1 VPEIDGAD
9 TAWVLASA
17 ALVMFMT
24 PGLALFYG
32 GLVGSKHVLA
42 TIMQSFFALGLVSL
56 LWVAVGYTLAFGHDI
71 GGVIGGLDFI
81 GFRGVGQAPSD
92 TYATT
97 VPQIGFALYQL
108 MFAIIT
114 PALITGAIAERMRF
128 SAYVAFLGLWSLL
141 VYAPVAHW
149 VFADG
154 FLGAAGVGAIDF
166 AGGTVVHINAG
177 AAALAAV
184 VYLGARNGYGRRA
197 FIPHNVPMV
206 ILGASILWFGWFGF
220 NAGSALGANGLA
232 ASAFAVTHL
241 AAAAAVIAWLI
252 LERVRHGRATT
263 LGAATGGVAG
273 LVAITPA
280 AGFVEPWAA
289 ILIGLA
295 AGAVCYLAVQLKSR
309 TGFDDSLDVV
319 GVHLVGGLIGALLT
333 GVLASTAV
341 NAVEGGLAQLGKQ
354 AIAAGI
360 TLVFS
365 FVATLAILKVVDLV
379 FGVRVTEEEEESGLD
394 LSQHAESAYTSDPG
408 GATKALTQDDVD
420 RLVNELIEAARTAD
434 LAESR
439 IVVIPKDAAATSTQ
453 DGSSS
458 D

>member
-1 VPEIDGAD
+1 VPEINGAD
-9 TAWVLASA
+9 TAWVLVSA

-32 GLVGSKHVLA
+32 GLVGSRHVLA

-71 GGVIGGLDFI
+71 GGVIGGLDFA
-81 GFRGVGQAPSD
+81 GFRDVGQAPSE
-92 TYATT
+92 TYATS
-97 VPQIGFALYQL
+97 VPQVGFALYQL

-128 SAYVAFLGLWSLL
+128 SAYVAFLGLWSVL

-154 FLGAAGVGAIDF
+154 FLGAAGLGALDF

-184 VYLGARNGYGRRA
+184 LYLGPRNGYGKRA

-232 ASAFAVTHL
+232 ASAFAATHL
-241 AAAAAVIAWLI
+241 AAAAAVIGWLI
-252 LERVRHGRATT
+252 LERIRHGKATT

-289 ILIGLA
+289 IVIGLA
-295 AGAVCYLAVQLKSR
+295 AGAVCYMVVQVKAK

-319 GVHLVGGLIGALLT
+319 GVHLAGGILGALLT
-333 GVLASTAV
+333 GVFASTAI
-341 NAVEGGLAQLGKQ
+341 NAFEGSLGQLGKQ
-354 AIAAGI
+354 AIAAGV
-360 TLVFS
+360 TLAFS
-365 FVATLAILKVVDLV
+365 FVATLAILKVVDRLL
-379 FGVRVTEEEEESGLD
+379 GLRATEEEEEAGLD
-394 LSQHAESAYTSDPG
+394 LTQHAESAYTPDAAGTS
-408 GATKALTQDDVD
+408 KALTHDDIERMVT
-420 RLVNELIEAARTAD
+420 ELIRATHASD
-434 LAESR
+434 
-439 IVVIPKDAAATSTQ
+439 ATSVVTE
-453 DGSSS
+453 GITTSGAAPG
-458 D
+458 